1 MTQRALAILQL
12 LQDRDNATAE
22 QIALALKVS
31 ERTVRGEIR
40 GLRSE
45 LAENGAALVARPK
58 FGYSLQITDEAK
70 FQALLER
77 SRSSASVTSEGEKAG
92 RTDQLLRIFLQ
103 NAGEYIRF
111 EDLER
116 QMNLSRSSLTREL
129 RPVRE
134 ILQKRNLQLEI
145 RPNHG
150 MRLIGSEYDLRI
162 CIADYFVKQEVAS
175 ADVTECNDLLQC
187 VFQTLDE
194 VRAECDFPLTNF
206 AYENLVSHLYVALR
220 RIRQKKDVSFS
231 PSQMRDLQ
239 QRPEYAIARR
249 IGENFSRK
257 LNLSFPETELCY
269 LTVHLAAK
277 KDRRPAGQSASM
289 EISSHV
295 NTMVT
300 EIVDRLYERY
310 CVDFRNDLDLIM
322 ALSMHMVALETRI
335 RFDLVLQNPILED
348 IRQRFQLAF
357 LMTQSC
363 VNDVIRKYYGRSLND
378 DEIAYLALHINLA
391 LERIKTG
398 PEKKNLL
405 IICATGAGTSRLLQ
419 YEYGR
424 RFRDTVGRIEV
435 SDPRNVTEEQIQRA
449 DYILSTIPLTL
460 HTTKPV
466 LQVHPLIDET
476 DMSRLETKLEAGGR
490 VLQFFDRNLFLPELT
505 ASTQEQ
511 AVRELLTGIARYRTL
526 PPNFLALIQER
537 ERLGPTSFGTM
548 VAFPHPNEPCVEHT
562 FIAVGILRQPVHWVG
577 NKVQLLYLMALAR
590 DTRGERDLPLL
601 YQVTGQLLTNS
612 RRIKEIIETRT
623 YECLCKNLIEI
634 EKEQEGINNGK

>member
-1 MTQRALAILQL
+1 MMTQRALAILQVL
-12 LQDRDNATAE
+12 LERNNATAE
-22 QIALALKVS
+22 QIALTLKVS
-31 ERTVRGEIR
+31 ERTVRNEIR
-40 GLRSE
+40 ALREE
-45 LAENGAALVARPK
+45 LAENGASLAARPK
-58 FGYSLQITDEAK
+58 FGYILTVTDRARFE
-70 FQALLER
+70 ALLER
-77 SRSSASVTSEGEKAG
+77 SRHSASVTSEGEKAG

-134 ILQKRNLQLEI
+134 ILAQRNLQLEI

-162 CIADYFVKQEVAS
+162 CIADYFVKKEVAS

-220 RIRQKKDVSFS
+220 RIRQKKGVSFTDA
-231 PSQMRDLQ
+231 QLAELR

-257 LNLSFPETELCY
+257 LDLSFPESELCY

-277 KDRRPAGQSASM
+277 KDLRPAGQSASM

-310 CVDFRNDLDLIM
+310 CVDFRKDLDLIM
-322 ALSMHMVALETRI
+322 ALSIHMVALETRI
-335 RFDLVLQNPILED
+335 RFDLVLENPILED

-363 VNDVIRKYYGRSLND
+363 VNEVIQKYYGRSLND

-405 IICATGAGTSRLLQ
+405 IICATGAGTSQLLK

-424 RFRDTVGRIEV
+424 RFRDTVGVIEV
-435 SDPRNVTEEQIQRA
+435 SDPRTVTAAQIERA

-460 HTTKPV
+460 HTSKPV
-466 LQVHPLIDET
+466 LQVHPLIDES
-476 DMSRLETKLEAGGR
+476 DMSRLETTMEAGGR
-490 VLQFFDRNLFLPELT
+490 VLQFFDKNLFLTDLAAT
-505 ASTQEQ
+505 TQEQ
-511 AVRELLTGIARYRTL
+511 AVVELLTGIARHRTL
-526 PPNFLALIQER
+526 PPNFLALIRER

-548 VAFPHPNEPCVEHT
+548 VAFPHPNQPCVEHT
-562 FIAVGILRQPVHWVG
+562 FIAVGILRQPIHWGG

-590 DTRGERDLPLL
+590 DSSGEKDLPLL

-612 RRIKEIIETRT
+612 RRVKEIIENRT
-623 YECLCKNLIEI
+623 YECLCRNLIEI
-634 EKEQEGINNGK
+634 EKEQEA